1 MDIHVLVYIIEN
13 RVRHVARDIQTEDF
27 SQVASV
33 AGGRKG
39 VTKWCVTNMVNPS
52 RAAILSH
59 VPGLII
65 CAQELFRCVFEVRT
79 DVVEVITIQLSKPS
93 TIQE

>member
-1 MDIHVLVYIIEN
+1 MWRETF
-13 RVRHVARDIQTEDF
+13 QTEDF

-65 CAQELFRCVFEVRT
+65 CARELSGACLRSGRT
-79 DVVEVITIQLSKPS
+79 
-93 TIQE
+93 